1 MTLRKILA
9 LTCLLLPMMA
19 SAHQFETGQ
28 RVPPIG
34 ITDRGELVLDKDQFS
49 YKTWNSAQLV
59 GKVRVL
65 QHIAGR
71 TSAKEKNATLI
82 EAIKSA
88 KLPHDRY
95 QTTTIVNTDDAI
107 PGSGMFVRSSLES
120 NKKLYPW
127 SQFIVDS
134 NGVARGAWQLDEKSS
149 AVVVLDK
156 DGRVQWAKDG
166 ALTQEEVQQQH
177 DQRRYPKYSLA
188 RNAGTAAPVLPPPGR
203 ISAKSRWTWSDVRQ
217 AVADTLSAPH
227 LHGNG

>member
-59 GKVRVL
+59 EKCEYCNILLVAPL
-65 QHIAGR
+65 Q
-71 TSAKEKNATLI
+71 KKNATLI

-134 NGVARGAWQLDEKSS
+134 NGVALGAWQLDEESS

-166 ALTQEEVQQQH
+166 ALTPEEVQQVMDLLQ
-177 DQRRYPKYSLA
+177 KL
-188 RNAGTAAPVLPPPGR
+188 L
-203 ISAKSRWTWSDVRQ
+203 K
-217 AVADTLSAPH
+217 
-227 LHGNG
+227 

>member
-9 LTCLLLPMMA
+9 LTCLLLPMMT
-19 SAHQFETGQ
+19 SAHKFETGQ

-34 ITDRGELVLDKDQFS
+34 IADRGELVLDKDQFS
-49 YKTWNSAQLV
+49 YNTWNSAQLV

-134 NGVARGAWQLDEKSS
+134 NGIARSAWQLDEESS
-149 AVVVLDK
+149 AIAVLDK

-166 ALTQEEVQQQH
+166 ALTQEEVQQVMDLLQ
-177 DQRRYPKYSLA
+177 KL
-188 RNAGTAAPVLPPPGR
+188 L
-203 ISAKSRWTWSDVRQ
+203 K
-217 AVADTLSAPH
+217 
-227 LHGNG
+227 

>member
-9 LTCLLLPMMA
+9 LTYLLLPMMA

-28 RVPPIG
+28 RVPPIS

-82 EAIKSA
+82 EAIKAA

-134 NGVARGAWQLDEKSS
+134 NGVARGAWQLDEESS

-166 ALTQEEVQQQH
+166 ALTPEEVQQVMDLLQ
-177 DQRRYPKYSLA
+177 KL
-188 RNAGTAAPVLPPPGR
+188 L
-203 ISAKSRWTWSDVRQ
+203 K
-217 AVADTLSAPH
+217 
-227 LHGNG
+227 

>member
-1 MTLRKILA
+1 
-9 LTCLLLPMMA
+9 
-19 SAHQFETGQ
+19 
-28 RVPPIG
+28 
-34 ITDRGELVLDKDQFS
+34 DRGELVLDKDQFS

-166 ALTQEEVQQQH
+166 ALTQEEVQQVM
-177 DQRRYPKYSLA
+177 DL
-188 RNAGTAAPVLPPPGR
+188 
-203 ISAKSRWTWSDVRQ
+203 
-217 AVADTLSAPH
+217 
-227 LHGNG
+227 LHKLINK

>member
-19 SAHQFETGQ
+19 SAHKFETGQ

-34 ITDRGELVLDKDQFS
+34 IADRGELVLDKDQFS
-49 YKTWNSAQLV
+49 YNTWNSAQLV

-134 NGVARGAWQLDEKSS
+134 NGIARSAWQLDEESS
-149 AVVVLDK
+149 AIAVLDK

-166 ALTQEEVQQQH
+166 ALTQEEVQQVM
-177 DQRRYPKYSLA
+177 DL
-188 RNAGTAAPVLPPPGR
+188 
-203 ISAKSRWTWSDVRQ
+203 
-217 AVADTLSAPH
+217 
-227 LHGNG
+227 LHKLLKN